1 MKNESKLKLIRWEL
15 SRFVFNEW
23 LSVQIKAAKTIIEG
37 KIIAN
42 CTLGDHKYK
51 AKQTTK
57 KINKQVKKKKK
68 NELNVNKNKRKD
80 NNGGIWHTRYL
91 GNSSPRYIAKG
102 FSCSYS

>member
-80 NNGGIWHTRYL
+80 NNGGIWDTRYL
-91 GNSSPRYIAKG
+91 GNSSRYIAKG

>member
-37 KIIAN
+37 KVIAN

-51 AKQTTK
+51 AKHNEK
-57 KINKQVKKKKK
+57 NKQTSKKKKRTK
-68 NELNVNKNKRKD
+68 CE
-80 NNGGIWHTRYL
+80 
-91 GNSSPRYIAKG
+91 
-102 FSCSYS
+102 